1 MSKFSFGVDWR
12 GRDSLAEAVEELKEG
27 RLPGK
32 LGLVQQIV
40 GHWVIRKEDRGVLA
54 YGKASL
60 DTLGTLLCYRE
71 KQKKII
77 DGGKDPSIVWLTEQ
91 GYQEAFSNAGYSFT
105 SFVGGA
111 LSHLDFDKQTVRDKA
126 GKPATSMLL
135 GFDIA
140 PGKKAFYIDLKG
152 NSPKKTTS
160 SSSSGESYWGWEV
173 PFTKPEDLNIL
184 VEFVRNT
191 LWQQMGT
198 STLLLSCEQLM
209 GTDKVQISSIYDDFD
224 FCSAKDAHNDVRQL
238 SARCKAFMDT
248 GRSRNLLFYG
258 PPGTGKSTLARAIA
272 RHLDKRIVIV
282 EHDAINQ
289 MSGSAHRIIGLLRP
303 GVLVLNDVDRG
314 RSATNI
320 SLLQA
325 LEREHIDNPLLIC
338 VTVNDISRLDPALL
352 RPGRIHE
359 TREIPEPSDESRRLI
374 FDYYIQKFGLSLTN
388 TQIDEFMT
396 QTTGFSPADTR
407 EFCETSQ
414 AVGPEI
420 ALQEIPRI
428 VKQRE
433 LYAGDACKNYN
444 AKLSNGGAV

>member
-1 MSKFSFGVDWR
+1 MSKFSFGVDWASR
-12 GRDSLAEAVEELKEG
+12 ASIDEAVEELKEG
-27 RLPGK
+27 RLPGR
-32 LGLVQQIV
+32 LGLIQQIV
-40 GHWVIRKEDRGVLA
+40 GHWVIRKEDRGVLS
-54 YGKASL
+54 YGKAAL
-60 DTLGTLLCYRE
+60 DTLGSLLIYRE

-77 DGGKDPSIVWLTEQ
+77 DGGKDPSIAWLTEHE
-91 GYQEAFSNAGYSFT
+91 YQEVYPNAGYSFT

-111 LSHLDFDKQTVRDKA
+111 LSHLDFTKQTVRDKS
-126 GKPATSMLL
+126 GKPATSLL
-135 GFDIA
+135 LEFDIA

-160 SSSSGESYWGWEV
+160 SSSGEDYWGWEG
-173 PFTKPEDLNIL
+173 PFAKPEDFSVL
-184 VEFVRNT
+184 VEFIRTT
-191 LWQQMGT
+191 LWKQMGT

-209 GTDKVQISSIYDDFD
+209 GTDRVQISSIYDDFD
-224 FCSAKDAHNDVRQL
+224 FCSAKDAYNDVRQL
-238 SARCKAFMDT
+238 AARCKAFMDT

-272 RHLDKRIVIV
+272 RHLNKRVVIV

-314 RSATNI
+314 RASTNI
-320 SLLQA
+320 SLLQS
-325 LEREHIDNPLLIC
+325 LEREHVDNPLLIC

-359 TREIPEPSDESRRLI
+359 TREIPEPSDESRAMI
-374 FDYYIQKFGLSLTN
+374 FDYYIQKFGLNLTDD
-388 TQIDEFMT
+388 QIAEFMA

-414 AVGPEI
+414 AVGTEI

-444 AKLSNGGAV
+444 ARLGNESPV